1 MITLVHIYLSLL
13 IYIKNLYHF
22 LFGLLN
28 NLRENF
34 LFFLFDFMF
43 IAINS
48 HLIIRLNC
56 VLILNWEFNQLLF
69 F

>member
-1 MITLVHIYLSLL
+1 MITLVHIYLNLL

-22 LFGLLN
+22 LFELLD
-28 NLRENF
+28 NLTENF
-34 LFFLFDFMF
+34 LFFLFGFMF
-43 IAINS
+43 IVINS